1 MSLYGNSIEEKIW
14 NYLYEK
20 IGNAYGVAGLMGNL
34 YAESGLIFNRVET
47 LCLKRLKEKGKTYTD
62 ATYTADVDSGKITRA
77 EFLNPLPGKVYGYSL
92 AQWTSVGRKAGL
104 YDSAKLKGVS
114 IADEENCLEFL
125 MKELTTSYKSVLSVL
140 KTAKSVREASDVVL
154 KKFECPANTGS
165 SVQEKRASYGQKY
178 YDTYAKTNNTGGKT
192 MTESELRKKLATWLD
207 GYRGCAEGSAK
218 HKEIL
223 AIYNN
228 SKLCTRYTMTVND
241 AWCATAVSAAFIACG
256 LTDIFPCVECSC
268 NNMITKAKK
277 AGIWVE
283 NDAYVPKVGDVILYD
298 WQDNGVGDNV
308 GSSDHVG
315 IVYSISGNT
324 FTVIEGN
331 YSNTVKVRTLTVNG
345 RYIRGYITP
354 KYSTKATSSTT
365 PSAPNP
371 STPSAPSSSTT
382 LNRTVK
388 WYGTVIADLLNVRT
402 WAGTENKTCS
412 FSPLKKNVTVGVCDS
427 VKAKDGST
435 WYYIKYNNKY
445 GFVHSAYVR
454 STSASASSPATSSS
468 KVEGAQNFNKA
479 IAGTYKVT
487 SSDGLNLRL
496 GAGTSKG
503 KILAIPSGGTVKCY
517 GYYNVSGGVKW
528 YYVAYKTY
536 TGYVSSQYL
545 KKQ

>member
-1 MSLYGNSIEEKIW
+1 MSLYGNSVEEKIW

-104 YDSAKLKGVS
+104 YDSAKSKGVS

-154 KKFECPANTGS
+154 KKFESPANTGT

-178 YDTYAKTNNTGGKT
+178 YNTYAKTNNTGGKT

-228 SKLCTRYTMTVND
+228 SRLCTRYTMTVND

-365 PSAPNP
+365 PSTPNP
-371 STPSAPSSSTT
+371 STPSTSSSSTT

-412 FSPLKKNVTVGVCDS
+412 FSPLKKNVTIGVCDS

-454 STSASASSPATSSS
+454 STSASSNAPSTSSS
-468 KVEGAQNFNKA
+468 KVEGAKYFNES
-479 IAGTYKVT
+479 IAGTYKVI

-503 KILAIPSGGTVKCY
+503 KILTIPYGEKVRCY
-517 GYYNVSGGVKW
+517 GYYNVSGNVKW

-536 TGYVSSQYL
+536 TGYVSSEFL

>member
-1 MSLYGNSIEEKIW
+1 MALTGNSNAEKSW
-14 NYLYEK
+14 NYLK
-20 IGNAYGVAGLMGNL
+20 SKGLNNFAIAGLLGNI
-34 YAESGLIFNRVET
+34 YAESGIIPNRVEV
-47 LCLKRLKEKGKTYTD
+47 LCLNRLKENGKVYTDITYTE
-62 ATYTADVDSGKITRA
+62 AVDTEKISKS
-77 EFLNPLPGKVYGYSL
+77 EFLNPLPGKQYGYGL
-92 AQWTSVGRKAGL
+92 AQWTSPGRKQNL
-104 YDSAKLKGVS
+104 YDFAKSKNVS
-114 IADEENCLEFL
+114 IGDLEMQLEFL
-125 MKELTTSYKSVLSVL
+125 CKELSESYKTVFSTL
-140 KTAKSVREASDVVL
+140 KSAKSVREASDVVL
-154 KKFECPANTGS
+154 KKFECPADTGT

-178 YDTYAKTNNTGGKT
+178 YDTYAKTENIIGGNI
-192 MTESELRKKLATWLD
+192 MTESELRKKVATWLD
-207 GYRGCAEGSAK
+207 SYRGCAEGSAK
-218 HKEIL
+218 HKEII

-256 LTDIFPCVECSC
+256 MTDIFPCVECSC
-268 NNMITKAKK
+268 NNMITKAKT

-283 NDAYVPKVGDVILYD
+283 NDAYVPKIGDVILYD
-298 WQDNGVGDNV
+298 WQDSGVGDNV
-308 GSSDHVG
+308 GSADHVG

-345 RYIRGYITP
+345 KYIRGYITP

-365 PSAPNP
+365 TPSAPSS
-371 STPSAPSSSTT
+371 STPSSSTT

-388 WYGTVIADLLNVRT
+388 RNGTVITELNVRT
-402 WAGTENKTCS
+402 WAGTENGTCS
-412 FSPLKKNVTVGVCDS
+412 FSPLKKNATVGVCDS

-454 STSASASSPATSSS
+454 STSASSNAPSTSSS
-468 KVEGAQNFNKA
+468 KVEGAKYFNKS

-503 KILAIPSGGTVKCY
+503 EILTIPCGDTVKCY
-517 GYYNVSGGVKW
+517 GYYNVSGNVKW
-528 YYVAYKTY
+528 YYIAYKTY
-536 TGYVSSQYL
+536 TGYVSSEFL